1 METQTTANLRY
12 FIDTSFSIF
21 FGGGACP
28 QTPYGTKNL
37 FPHCMPVE
45 FLGHADLPFFIPAEL
60 TALDISMTMS
70 GNTQLNLLQCVFTYR
85 LALCTIQ
92 HKSR

>member
-1 METQTTANLRY
+1 MKPQTTANLRY
-12 FIDTSFSIF
+12 FIFNL

-37 FPHCMPVE
+37 FPHCMPVN

-60 TALDISMTMS
+60 TALIELPGCHSDEA
-70 GNTQLNLLQCVFTYR
+70 N
-85 LALCTIQ
+85 
-92 HKSR
+92 